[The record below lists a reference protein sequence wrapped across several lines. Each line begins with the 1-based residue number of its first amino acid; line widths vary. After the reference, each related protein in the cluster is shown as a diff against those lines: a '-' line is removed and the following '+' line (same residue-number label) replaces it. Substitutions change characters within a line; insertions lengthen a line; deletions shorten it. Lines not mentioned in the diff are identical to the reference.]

1 MNQYI
6 NMDLVILLKYLILM
20 IEKKYSRL
28 LMRLIRVLIS
38 EEIFEED
45 NNYDLINVLNKEITD
60 DDIKNVYSKMSK

>member
-1 MNQYI
+1 
-6 NMDLVILLKYLILM
+6 MDLVILLKYLILM